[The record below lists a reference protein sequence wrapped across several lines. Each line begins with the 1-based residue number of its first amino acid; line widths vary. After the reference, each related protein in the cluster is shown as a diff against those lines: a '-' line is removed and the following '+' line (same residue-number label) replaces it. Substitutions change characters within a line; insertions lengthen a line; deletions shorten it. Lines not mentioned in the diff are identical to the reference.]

1 MGKSLIWTRFEST
14 SGIIIVLQVRRTK
27 FMMMYVDVDDELIE
41 AAEKLVKTRT
51 LQYDVKAIKDLE
63 EVEHYLTIDQ
73 GCVNDY
79 LLDRRLRCDHP
90 IIEEIELLD
99 KQFAREVTPEVYIP
113 TTAENV
119 MRKRL
124 RVDKRGI
131 LVEVLLKHGRIRKA
145 EEMYR

>member
-1 MGKSLIWTRFEST
+1 
-14 SGIIIVLQVRRTK
+14 
-27 FMMMYVDVDDELIE
+27 MMMYVDVDDKLIE

-99 KQFAREVTPEVYIP
+99 IEEVNTIEL
-113 TTAENV
+113 E
-119 MRKRL
+119 
-124 RVDKRGI
+124 
-131 LVEVLLKHGRIRKA
+131 LLEYFKWNTKI
-145 EEMYR
+145 EMKDLINNND

>member
-1 MGKSLIWTRFEST
+1 
-14 SGIIIVLQVRRTK
+14 
-27 FMMMYVDVDDELIE
+27 MMMYVDVDDELIE

-63 EVEHYLTIDQ
+63 EVEHYLTTDQ

-145 EEMYR
+145 EEIYR